1 MIAHVAPPPLD
12 LKADLI
18 ARADAYCEATGRSKA
33 RLATIVANDG
43 KFFDRIASGGG
54 MTTRM
59 YERFLAYFATNPAP
73 EKSNQTQ
80 AAGAHP

>member
-1 MIAHVAPPPLD
+1 MTDAASPPLD

-18 ARADAYCEATGRSKA
+18 ARATAYCAGRDMSMA

-43 KFFDRIASGGG
+43 KFFTRLAAGGG

-59 YERFLAYFATNPAP
+59 YERFIAYFAANPASP
-73 EKSNQTQ
+73 PPQS
-80 AAGAHP
+80 AAPVEGAAA

>member
-1 MIAHVAPPPLD
+1 MDAQTPEPPLD
-12 LKADLI
+12 LTADLI
-18 ARADAYCEATGRSKA
+18 ARADAYCEATGKSKA

-59 YERFLAYFATNPAP
+59 YERFIAYFAANPAP
-73 EKSNQTQ
+73 KGGIPRA